1 MGGGSNLIKK
11 IIEYFQSKDKSTS
24 TYKKYSYFIVIGLIG
39 LMLLLIGN
47 IFTNSESEKDLAN
60 ETPMPKGEAEQ
71 VASQEESTLTSNVD
85 ELETSYQ
92 KDLEEMLSKIQGV
105 SDVEVMINL
114 DSTNVKVYEKNL
126 ISGKQL
132 TDENDKNG
140 GERQIEDHTE
150 ETEVVVVRKGDQE
163 VPLVVQTKKPNVRG
177 VFVVAKGVDHATVK
191 QWVVESTSRV
201 LDVPTHRVSVMPK
214 NKEE

>member
-1 MGGGSNLIKK
+1 MGGGDNLIKK
-11 IIEYFQSKDKSTS
+11 LIEHFQDKDKSTS
-24 TYKKYSYFIVIGLIG
+24 TSKKFSYIIVIGLVG
-39 LMLLLIGN
+39 LLLLLLGN
-47 IFTNSESEKDLAN
+47 IFTESDSGKELKSEMPIQN
-60 ETPMPKGEAEQ
+60 EEVEQ
-71 VASQEESTLTSNVD
+71 VASKKESTLTSNVS
-85 ELETSYQ
+85 ELEESYQ

-114 DSTNVKVYEKNL
+114 DSTNIKVYEKNL
-126 ISGKQL
+126 ISGKQM

-150 ETEVVVVRKGDQE
+150 ETEVVIVRKGDQE
-163 VPLVVQTKKPNVRG
+163 VPLLVQTKKPTVRG

-191 QWVVESTSRV
+191 QWVVESTSKV

-214 NKEE
+214 N

>member
-11 IIEYFQSKDKSTS
+11 IIEYFRSKDKSTT
-24 TYKKYSYFIVIGLIG
+24 TYKKYSYLIVIGLIG

-47 IFTNSESEKDLAN
+47 IFTNSESEKDLAS
-60 ETPMPKGEAEQ
+60 ETPIPKSEAEQ

-85 ELETSYQ
+85 ELESSYQ

>member
-1 MGGGSNLIKK
+1 MIKK
-11 IIEYFQSKDKSTS
+11 LIEYFKAEDKSSS
-24 TYKKYSYFIVIGLIG
+24 TYKKYSYIIVIGLVG
-39 LMLLLIGN
+39 LMLLLLGN
-47 IFTNSESEKDLAN
+47 IFNSTNSEKEIKN
-60 ETPMPKGEAEQ
+60 ELSNQNGNAEQ
-71 VASQEESTLTSNVD
+71 VVSKEESTLTTNVD
-85 ELETSYQ
+85 ELEESYQ
-92 KDLEEMLSKIQGV
+92 QDLEDMLSKIQGV
-105 SDVEVMINL
+105 TDVEVMINL

-150 ETEVVVVRKGDQE
+150 ETEVVIVRNGDQE
-163 VPLVVQTKKPNVRG
+163 VPLVVQTKKPTVRG

-201 LDVPTHRVSVMPK
+201 LDVPTHKVSVMPK
-214 NKEE
+214 NKEEN

>member
-1 MGGGSNLIKK
+1 MIRR
-11 IIEYFQSKDKSTS
+11 IIDFFQSKDKSS
-24 TYKKYSYFIVIGLIG
+24 SSYKKYSYVIIIGLIG
-39 LMLLLIGN
+39 LMLLLLGN
-47 IFTNSESEKDLAN
+47 AFNGSNGKKDLEN
-60 ETPMPKGEAEQ
+60 EIAIDSAEAKQ
-71 VASQEESTLTSNVD
+71 VSSKEESTLTSNVD
-85 ELETSYQ
+85 ELEESYK
-92 KDLEEMLSKIQGV
+92 KDLEDMLSMIKGV
-105 SDVEVMINL
+105 SEVEVMVNL
-114 DSTNVKVYEKNL
+114 DSTNIKVYEKNL

-150 ETEVVVVRKGDQE
+150 ETEVVIVRKGDQE
-163 VPLVVQTKKPNVRG
+163 VPLLVQTRKPKVRG

-214 NKEE
+214 N